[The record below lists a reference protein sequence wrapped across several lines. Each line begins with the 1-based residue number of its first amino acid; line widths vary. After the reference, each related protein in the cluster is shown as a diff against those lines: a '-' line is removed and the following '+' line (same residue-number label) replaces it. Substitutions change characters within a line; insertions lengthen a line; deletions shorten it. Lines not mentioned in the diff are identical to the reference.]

1 MLNHVVT
8 RVLKSWAVI
17 EGVEAMRVFIPTVI
31 DARLMSLQIAAIIGT
46 DL

>member
-8 RVLKSWAVI
+8 WMLKSWAVI
-17 EGVEAMRVFIPTVI
+17 EGVEAMRVFVSTVI
-31 DARLMSLQIAAIIGT
+31 YARLMSLQIAAIIGA